1 MPVQIQ
7 AFLWFLFSSEVFL
20 PGRGG
25 RVLRVFVLG
34 EVSAGTVCRE
44 PPARL
49 RFGGSVFDLNADCSV
64 CFASPFLREKFRP
77 SQSPAL
83 TPKARK

>member
-1 MPVQIQ
+1 M
-7 AFLWFLFSSEVFL
+7 
-20 PGRGG
+20 
-25 RVLRVFVLG
+25 RVFALG

-44 PPARL
+44 PLARL
-49 RFGGSVFDLNADCSV
+49 RFCGSVFDLNADGSV
-64 CFASPFLREKFRP
+64 CFASPFLREKFRH